1 MNRYGAREAISKHG
15 FTREK
20 SIGWIISLHVEYEN
34 LVIFDN

>member
-20 SIGWIISLHVEYEN
+20 SIGSYVYLLRKVRG
-34 LVIFDN
+34 